1 MPQNLRMKCVLV
13 SNDSGKTWTIIRT
26 DYLVSPYKGGVGEG
40 KFLKSDEY
48 EGITLNSDE
57 YHGITLSKEDKE
69 CTVTASSRR

>member
-26 DYLVSPYKGGVGEG
+26 DYLVLSYKSGVGEG

-48 EGITLNSDE
+48 EGITLSSDE
-57 YHGITLSKEDKE
+57 YQGIMLNKEGKE
-69 CTVTASSRR
+69 CTVTASTRR